1 MEDIIS
7 FLVSSECD
15 LVIFLSYTEQDIF
28 IIFYVVNGVIKQLR
42 LMS

>member
-15 LVIFLSYTEQDIF
+15 LVIFLPYTEQDIV
-28 IIFYVVNGVIKQLR
+28 IIFNVVNGVIKQLR